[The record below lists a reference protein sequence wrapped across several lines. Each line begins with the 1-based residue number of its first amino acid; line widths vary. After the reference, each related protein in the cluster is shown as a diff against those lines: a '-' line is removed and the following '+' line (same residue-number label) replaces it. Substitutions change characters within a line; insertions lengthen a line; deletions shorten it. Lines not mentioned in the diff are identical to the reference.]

1 MNENK
6 LIADFMEWDI
16 NDPKT
21 FPKPIQQPIYDG
33 CWGDYRFQTSWDWLM
48 PVVQK
53 FSESNKYL
61 DEQDEQDLMQ
71 TLLYGYIDDV
81 YRLIVE
87 FIKEYNEYE

>member
-1 MNENK
+1 
-6 LIADFMEWDI
+6 
-16 NDPKT
+16 
-21 FPKPIQQPIYDG
+21 
-33 CWGDYRFQTSWDWLM
+33 M